1 MFKANQSLFV
11 KLQEEVLTH
20 FIYLKS
26 YIAMLKVRLAICFF
40 FLALIVTSCKNEE
53 KVNPDN
59 PLIARAGTDQQVK
72 LGQTVTLDGSASTE
86 SKNRPFDFS
95 WQLIKKPIGSKV
107 TLESPKTAKATFVP
121 DEEGEYEAELTISN
135 AEGSSTDKVL
145 INATAAEPEEL
156 NADIKVKT
164 ILVNRISNPAFP
176 DYVVTKNIGVN
187 AELVINPGVVIA
199 FARDLKLEIN
209 DKGVITAKGTADK
222 RIRFEGREKT
232 RAFWTGIVNRSASS
246 ANEFDYVDV
255 LHAGSKPLTNTI
267 KGGLL
272 MVGGYKAQL
281 SIKNSTFT
289 TNEGVGLYVEEGA
302 SIRGFGSNT
311 FKDNTASG
319 ILLDMENV
327 GHLDENSIFTGG
339 NGRDVVE
346 INGSS
351 LVANNV
357 AETTWAVFKDK
368 TPYRFV
374 NNISVRGSWKLLPGT
389 ILEFARDKSLY
400 VENNGYMNAIG
411 TKENRIIIRGVEN
424 GNGFWRGI
432 LFSSNS
438 PKNIIEYTDITGG
451 GSAAIVSGMKAN
463 VAAHGTGARIEIKN
477 SLLANSGG
485 YGFYI
490 SYLSIC
496 NADMETINTYKDN
509 VQGEVYRQK

>member
-1 MFKANQSLFV
+1 
-11 KLQEEVLTH
+11 
-20 FIYLKS
+20 
-26 YIAMLKVRLAICFF
+26 MLKVRLAICLF
-40 FLALIVTSCKNEE
+40 FLVLIVTSCKDEE

-59 PLIARAGTDQQVK
+59 PLIARAGADLQVK

-95 WQLIKKPIGSKV
+95 WQLVKKPMGSKV
-107 TLESPKTAKATFVP
+107 TLQSPKTAKATFVP

-135 AEGSSTDKVL
+135 ADGSSTDKVL
-145 INATAAEPEEL
+145 ITAAAAEPEEL
-156 NADIKVKT
+156 NADINVKT

-176 DYVVTKNIGVN
+176 DYVVTRNIGVN
-187 AELVINPGVVIA
+187 AELVVNPGVVIV
-199 FARDLKLEIN
+199 FSRDLKLEIN
-209 DKGVITAKGTADK
+209 DKGIITAKGTADK

-232 RAFWTGIVNRSASS
+232 RAFWTGIINRSASS
-246 ANEFDYVDV
+246 ANTFEYVDV
-255 LHAGSKPLTNTI
+255 MHAGSKPLTATTR
-267 KGGLL
+267 GGLL
-272 MVGGYKAQL
+272 IVGGYKAQL
-281 SIKNSTFT
+281 SIKNSIFS

-302 SIRGFGSNT
+302 SIRGFDSNT

-327 GHLDENSIFTGG
+327 GHLDANSLFTDG
-339 NGRDVVE
+339 NGRNVVE
-346 INGSS
+346 INGST
-351 LVANNV
+351 LLANNTT
-357 AETTWAVFKDK
+357 ETAWAVFKDK

-374 NNISVRGSWKLLPGT
+374 NNISVKGNWKLLPGT
-389 ILEFARDKSLY
+389 ILEFARDKGLY
-400 VENNGYMNAIG
+400 VENNGYMHAIG
-411 TKENRIIIRGVEN
+411 TKENRIIIRGAEN
-424 GNGFWRGI
+424 TQGFWRGI

-438 PKNIIEYTDITGG
+438 PKNIIEYADIIGG
-451 GSAAIVSGMKAN
+451 GSTAIVSGMKAN

-496 NADMETINTYKDN
+496 NADMETINTYRSN